1 MSFKDNVNLHVDK
14 SAKLLNFSDDLLEHL
29 KSIHS
34 LIKVN
39 VPYYGQHFVLVKPFL
54 TRFSKTLILY
64 LFCP

>member
-29 KSIHS
+29 KSTHS

-39 VPYYGQHFVLVKPFL
+39 VGVVLDGKINNL
-54 TRFSKTLILY
+54 LDGERFTQNTFFQLKVD
-64 LFCP
+64 